1 MLINRVITKLIL
13 DKLAGEPRVIVLYG
27 PRQSGK
33 TVILHE
39 IADKQRKHG
48 NETLFLKGDDIR
60 VQEVFSIANYDNI
73 RTFIG
78 DPRILIIDEAQK
90 IENIGSS
97 LKLLFDS
104 RPIHI
109 IASGSASFDLANKIN
124 EPLTGR
130 ATFFTAYPLSVD
142 ETRYG
147 VPNYSVASRLE
158 EFLRFGM
165 YPKVHTLSAEKE
177 KEEYLYDI
185 VNTYLYQD
193 LLSFGD
199 IKKPKKILDLLSLLS
214 LQLGSE
220 VRIDELAGNLFLHR
234 STIEKYLDILEKM
247 FIIINIRGFS
257 RNLRKEIS
265 KTSKYYFT
273 DLGLRNAIIRN
284 FNPLKLRTDAGAL
297 FENFGIIER
306 IKFLSNT
313 KKHASFYFWRTYDQ
327 KEIDLIEE
335 RDGKLHAFEFK
346 FGDGTIPTATKNEFL
361 KTYPQSD
368 LKLISKENIEEFL

>member
-109 IASGSASFDLANKIN
+109 IAS
-124 EPLTGR
+124 
-130 ATFFTAYPLSVD
+130 
-142 ETRYG
+142 
-147 VPNYSVASRLE
+147 
-158 EFLRFGM
+158 
-165 YPKVHTLSAEKE
+165 
-177 KEEYLYDI
+177 
-185 VNTYLYQD
+185 
-193 LLSFGD
+193 
-199 IKKPKKILDLLSLLS
+199 
-214 LQLGSE
+214 
-220 VRIDELAGNLFLHR
+220 
-234 STIEKYLDILEKM
+234 
-247 FIIINIRGFS
+247 
-257 RNLRKEIS
+257 
-265 KTSKYYFT
+265 
-273 DLGLRNAIIRN
+273 
-284 FNPLKLRTDAGAL
+284 
-297 FENFGIIER
+297 
-306 IKFLSNT
+306 
-313 KKHASFYFWRTYDQ
+313 
-327 KEIDLIEE
+327 
-335 RDGKLHAFEFK
+335 
-346 FGDGTIPTATKNEFL
+346 
-361 KTYPQSD
+361 
-368 LKLISKENIEEFL
+368 